1 MTNSERTNAGERQA
15 QPTRWWRDAV
25 IYQVYVRSFADSD
38 GDGMGDMAGI
48 RSRLPYIRDLGV
60 DAIWFNPFYPSP
72 QRDAGYDVAD
82 YCDIDPRFGSLAD
95 FDAMLTEAHEL
106 GLRVIVDIVPNHT
119 SSEHPWFQAALAA
132 APGSIERGRYLFRDG
147 HGPAGKATAQQL
159 EERVR
164 RAGLDAGDR
173 ARRTA
178 GAVVPPPV
186 RRVAARPRLDEP
198 GGCRRIRVD
207 PALLAR
213 PWRRR
218 ISHRRGSRSG
228 QGSCHAG
235 FVGEGLAQPRRP
247 RIIRTGTETRSTTC
261 TGRGVSCPTSTTVS
275 ECSSPR
281 PGSSTRA
288 ACPLRA
294 RPTSCTRRSTS
305 TSCWLVGRPTTS
317 ARRSTTSITAVTG
330 VGAPPTWVL
339 SNHDV
344 IRHVTR
350 YGGGEKGT
358 RRARAAALLMLALPG
373 SAYVYQGEELGLPE
387 VEDLPDDVR
396 QDPTFARTEGK
407 SKGRDGCRVPI
418 PWSGESPSYG
428 FGPTEQAWLPQP
440 REWAALSVEREA
452 ADPDSTLNLY
462 RHALQLRREL
472 AALGD
477 GELEWLE
484 SDGDLLAFRRE
495 PGFVCVVNVGDADMP
510 EPASLP
516 AGSEVLIASTPLPG
530 DGTIPGSTAVWYRAR
545 NE

>member
-1 MTNSERTNAGERQA
+1 MTNSERTIAGERQA

-48 RSRLPYIRDLGV
+48 QSRLPYIRDLGV

-82 YCDIDPRFGSLAD
+82 YRDIDPRFGTLAD

-132 APGSIERGRYLFRDG
+132 APGSIERGRFLFRDG
-147 HGPAGKATAQQL
+147 RGAQGKQPPNNWKSVFGGPAWTRVIESDGQPGQWYLHLFDASQPDLDWTNPEVADEFISILRFWLDRGVDGFRIDVAHGLAKDPAMPNVAAKASSSRDTADHPHWDRDQIHDVYRTWR
-159 EERVR
+159 EVSDEYDGERVFVAEAWVESPER
-164 RAGLDAGDR
+164 LARYVRGDELHTAFNFNFLLAGWTAGDLR
-173 ARRTA
+173 EAIDA
-178 GAVVPPPV
+178 
-186 RRVAARPRLDEP
+186 
-198 GGCRRIRVD
+198 
-207 PALLAR
+207 
-213 PWRRR
+213 
-218 ISHRRGSRSG
+218 S
-228 QGSCHAG
+228 
-235 FVGEGLAQPRRP
+235 
-247 RIIRTGTETRSTTC
+247 II
-261 TGRGVSCPTSTTVS
+261 
-275 ECSSPR
+275 
-281 PGSSTRA
+281 
-288 ACPLRA
+288 
-294 RPTSCTRRSTS
+294 
-305 TSCWLVGRPTTS
+305 
-317 ARRSTTSITAVTG
+317 AVTG

-387 VEDLPDDVR
+387 VQDLPDDVR
-396 QDPTFARTEGK
+396 QDPTFARTKGK

-428 FGPTEQAWLPQP
+428 FGPSEQAWLPQP
-440 REWAALSVEREA
+440 REWATLSAEREA

-477 GELEWLE
+477 GELEWLD

-495 PGFVCVVNVGDADMP
+495 PGFVCVVNVGDADAP

-516 AGSEVLIASTPLPG
+516 DGHEVLIASTPLPG
-530 DGTIPGSTAVWYRAR
+530 DGTIPGSTAVWYGAR